1 MYKNALL
8 TAGALLL
15 CGCATPFYDAKTAG
29 PLLEQAS
36 RLPASSIRTHV
47 SCQVGFAA
55 TGAGKADFAAGACA
69 MTDTTLYLYSWDAT
83 NKRYR
88 REAQLDFGAI
98 KSVFRA
104 KLAVWTQL
112 QMPVDGGR
120 LVFEARAID
129 PFLQAMQKAGV
140 KEEPGEYISSNL
152 PPSPTPIYI
161 PIYVGG

>member
-1 MYKNALL
+1 MFKNALL
-8 TAGALLL
+8 IAGALLL

-36 RLPASSIRTHV
+36 RLPPSSIRAHM
-47 SCQVGFAA
+47 SCQVGFAP
-55 TGAGKADFAAGACA
+55 TGAAKADFAAGACA
-69 MTDTTLYLYSWDAT
+69 MTDTTLFLYSWDAT

-98 KSVFRA
+98 KSVARA
-104 KLAVWTQL
+104 KLAMWSQL

-120 LVFEARAID
+120 LVFEARAVD
-129 PFLQAMQKAGV
+129 VFLQAMQKAGV
-140 KEEPGEYISSNL
+140 KEEPGEYVSTNL
-152 PPSPTPIYI
+152 QPQPTPIYI